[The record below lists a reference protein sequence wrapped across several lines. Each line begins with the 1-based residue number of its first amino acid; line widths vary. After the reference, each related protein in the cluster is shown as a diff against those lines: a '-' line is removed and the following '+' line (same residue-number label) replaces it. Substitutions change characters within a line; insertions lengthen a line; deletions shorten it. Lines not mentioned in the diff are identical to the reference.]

1 MKRLGTALHISRSG
15 NIIVK
20 SSLRD
25 PPPLGSRVFDRNM
38 KRLGVVVDVIGPV
51 EAPYIV
57 VRPESSE
64 IKLVF
69 EPGVVYFAPPRR
81 ERRGRKRRFS
91 SKKRRKTY
99 RR

>member
-1 MKRLGTALHISRSG
+1 M
-15 NIIVK
+15 
-20 SSLRD
+20 
-25 PPPLGSRVFDRNM
+25 FDRNM
-38 KRLGVVVDVIGPV
+38 RRLGIIVDVIGPV

-81 ERRGRKRRFS
+81 ERRGKRRRFS